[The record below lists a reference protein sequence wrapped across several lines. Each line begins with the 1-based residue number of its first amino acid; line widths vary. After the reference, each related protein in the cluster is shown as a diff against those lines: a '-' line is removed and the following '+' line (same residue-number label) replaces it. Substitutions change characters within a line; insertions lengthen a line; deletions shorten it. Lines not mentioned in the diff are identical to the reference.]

1 MLATCAESQC
11 QRKIDRRRHAAVIED
26 DELNVRHEQL
36 ECARPGIKIEI
47 VFGKMSAAC

>member
-11 QRKIDRRRHAAVIED
+11 QRKIDRRRHAVVIED
-26 DELNVRHEQL
+26 DELNVRHERL
-36 ECARPGIKIEI
+36 ERANLGKKIEM